1 MVLIPKALA
10 SLLARAY
17 SAEFSEAQIMAET
30 LLHTADDDIWNALFD
45 LMKDNEM
52 HRIMIEEAAEL
63 LGFDIRS
70 FKEYAIETIGVKK
83 YDFSEEYITEI
94 LNEILKWEIWAQKYY
109 SRLSNSD
116 FSEISREIGEESV
129 SRIKNILK
137 ELVAWETKHIKIV
150 EELLSKK

>member
-94 LNEILKWEIWAQKYY
+94 LNEILKWETWAQKYY
-109 SRLSNSD
+109 SQLFNSD